1 MCTCVGC
8 RLKVAEGCVQD
19 QVHSMDVPTMIMYN
33 RAMTQ
38 LGLCAF
44 RSGLI
49 QESHACLAELYGSN
63 RIRELLAQGMS
74 LNRYVFQHSRPLAT
88 NCHVVKEMLD

>member
-1 MCTCVGC
+1 MAG
-8 RLKVAEGCVQD
+8 VQD
-19 QVHSMDVPTMIMYN
+19 QVHSMDVTTMIMYN

-49 QESHACLAELYGSN
+49 QESHTCLAELYGSN

-74 LNRYVFQHSRPLAT
+74 LNRCAPAPCVHA
-88 NCHVVKEMLD
+88 CVVDGRARLHRKIHIFRG

>member
-1 MCTCVGC
+1 MCDTVL
-8 RLKVAEGCVQD
+8 RAVQD

-74 LNRYVFQHSRPLAT
+74 LNRCAPETPFPVLPGAAVAALHQH
-88 NCHVVKEMLD
+88 LDL

>member
-1 MCTCVGC
+1 MRG
-8 RLKVAEGCVQD
+8 AAGVQD
-19 QVHSMDVPTMIMYN
+19 QVHSMDVTTMIMYN

-44 RSGLI
+44 RNGLI
-49 QESHACLAELYGSN
+49 QESHTCLAELYGSN

-74 LNRYVFQHSRPLAT
+74 LNRCAPAT
-88 NCHVVKEMLD
+88 WVRACVA

>member
-1 MCTCVGC
+1 
-8 RLKVAEGCVQD
+8 
-19 QVHSMDVPTMIMYN
+19 MDVPTMIMYN

-49 QESHACLAELYGSN
+49 QEAHACLAELYGSN

-74 LNRYVFQHSRPLAT
+74 LNRCACLSRFNTKDQFQGRVLAEYKFSACEFKYSNT
-88 NCHVVKEMLD
+88 H

>member
-1 MCTCVGC
+1 M
-8 RLKVAEGCVQD
+8 QD

-74 LNRYVFQHSRPLAT
+74 LNRFVYFFLFFLTALQLSIVCAQS
-88 NCHVVKEMLD
+88 CVVLSGDPCLLG